1 MRPFLA
7 LVLAGL
13 VIGSFDAQIASAAKT
28 KKLKN
33 SLLSL
38 AEPNPGEPANAHPFV
53 NVVVLFGR
61 LSDGTPADAATFKAK
76 MGRDDITKD
85 FTPVSDSRGTQI
97 GVRAKIAAH
106 RVKLGRRPRN
116 VLRLSVLAVKVGKK
130 RVKDVDRVRFRTA
143 CGRSSCSPCCP
154 CSSRRPTR
162 SHGSRSA

>member
-13 VIGSFDAQIASAAKT
+13 VIGGFDARITSAAKS

-33 SLLSL
+33 SLLSI
-38 AEPNPGEPANAHPFV
+38 AEPNPGQPANAHPFV

-61 LSDGTPADAATFKAK
+61 LSDGTPADPATFKAK

-85 FTPVSDSRGTQI
+85 FVPVVDSHGTQT

-116 VLRLSVLAVKVGKK
+116 ALRLSVLAVKYG
-130 RVKDVDRVRFRTA
+130 
-143 CGRSSCSPCCP
+143 
-154 CSSRRPTR
+154 
-162 SHGSRSA
+162 